1 MISLSLSRVFDVAPE
16 GCPAPEP
23 YVLLGAMRIAVSPPL
38 VLVVD
43 DEAACR
49 LIVCEM
55 LADAGFVCL
64 EAGDGVAATRMAC
77 QTQLRLAVVDLL
89 MPNKDGIETIVDLRR
104 RSPETRLV
112 AMSGGS
118 GKLEAPHL
126 LHTARELGA
135 DAVLFKPFR
144 PAELLQAVHAALAA
158 VR

>member
-1 MISLSLSRVFDVAPE
+1 M
-16 GCPAPEP
+16 
-23 YVLLGAMRIAVSPPL
+23 SPPL

-43 DEAACR
+43 DDAACR

-64 EAGDGVAATRMAC
+64 EAGDGVEAVKVAC

-89 MPNKDGIETIVDLRR
+89 MPNKDGIETIMDLRR
-104 RSPETRLV
+104 HSPEIRLV

-118 GKLEAPHL
+118 GKLEAHHL
-126 LHTARELGA
+126 LHTASALGA
-135 DAVLFKPFR
+135 DAMLFKPFR
-144 PAELLQAVHAALAA
+144 PAEFLQAVHAALAA